1 MTDLQ
6 SPTKSHYDVN
16 LLQRA
21 EQRRIDAT
29 HTIGL
34 ENLAQSEQFFTPV
47 EVAQL
52 MAERLIPNENIPEAV
67 SLLDP
72 GAGPGILTAAAID
85 RLTTLSPDTKI
96 HITAVEKDTEL
107 IPQLTATLE
116 DCVTHNPNVTYEIHN
131 ADFIYW
137 GTQQQDLFGNTN
149 EPTKFD
155 LCIQNPPYAK
165 LPAKSPESLHLKAE
179 GLHAPNLYAAFLG
192 IAKTLLVD
200 GGRLTA
206 ITPRSFYNGSY
217 FTQFRQFM
225 FDSTSIE
232 SIHTFESRREVF
244 KDTGVLQE
252 SIITT
257 FVSSNAAPEHVELS
271 TSRSQAHDV
280 SSRTVDYSAVVVGD
294 VIFVPATDKDEH
306 AVAWMANATATLDKL
321 PFTVSTGRVVD
332 FRSRDKLTPEPGPN
346 TVPIV
351 YPAHFNQLGIT
362 HPKPTV
368 TKPQYYIYNDIEHDK
383 NLVPEGSYV
392 LVKRF
397 SAKEEKRRIV
407 AAVWDGPI
415 VAFDNKTNFFHHNGQ
430 GLDTQLAVGLATW
443 LNSTPVDNFFRVFS
457 GHTQVNA
464 GDLKMMPYPTAEQ
477 LREIATLSHLSPDEA
492 VETVIGN

>member
-1 MTDLQ
+1 M
-6 SPTKSHYDVN
+6 S

-29 HTIGL
+29 HAIGL
-34 ENLAQSEQFFTPV
+34 ENLAKSEQFFTPV

-52 MAERLIPNENIPEAV
+52 MAERLIPNSNLPETI

-72 GAGPGILTAAAID
+72 GAGPGILTSAAVD
-85 RLTTLSPDTKI
+85 RLTTISPNTRI
-96 HITAVEKDTEL
+96 HIVAVEKDTDL
-107 IPQLTATLE
+107 IPQLTQTLE
-116 DCVTHNPNVTYEIHN
+116 DCVNHNPNVTYEIHN
-131 ADFIYW
+131 TDFIYW
-137 GTQQQDLFGNTN
+137 GTNQQDLFKETP
-149 EPTKFD
+149 EQRKFD

-165 LPAKSPESLHLKAE
+165 LPANSPESTHLKAE
-179 GLHAPNLYAAFLG
+179 GIHAPNLYAAFLA
-192 IAKTLLVD
+192 IAKTLLTD
-200 GGRLTA
+200 RGRLTA
-206 ITPRSFYNGSY
+206 ITPRSFYNGTY
-217 FTQFRQFM
+217 FTRFRQFM
-225 FDSTSIE
+225 FDTTSIE

-257 FVSSNAAPEHVELS
+257 FISSKETPENVELS

-280 SSRTVDYSAVVVGD
+280 SSRTVDYNAVVVSD
-294 VIFVPATDKDEH
+294 VIFVPATDKDKN
-306 AVAWMANATATLDKL
+306 AVAWMSNATATLAEL
-321 PFTVSTGRVVD
+321 PFNVSTGRVVD
-332 FRSRDKLTPEPGPN
+332 FRSRDKLTTEPTPN

-351 YPAHFNQLGIT
+351 YPAHFNQQGIT

-368 TKPQYYIYNDIEHDK
+368 TKPQYYISDDIENDK
-383 NLVPEGSYV
+383 SLVPAGSYV

-415 VAFDNKTNFFHHNGQ
+415 VAFDNKTNFFHSNGQ
-430 GLDTQLAVGLATW
+430 GLDPELAVGLAMW
-443 LNSTPVDNFFRVFS
+443 LNSTHVDDFFRVFS

-464 GDLKMMPYPTAEQ
+464 GDLKMMPYPTVEQ
-477 LREIATLSHLSPDEA
+477 LRALAALQNKSPDE
-492 VETVIGN
+492 TVSLVFGS

>member
-1 MTDLQ
+1 M
-6 SPTKSHYDVN
+6 N

-29 HTIGL
+29 QTIGL

-52 MAERLIPNENIPEAV
+52 MAERLIPNSNLPETI

-72 GAGPGILTAAAID
+72 GAGPGILAAAAVD
-85 RLTTLSPDTKI
+85 RLTTRAPNTRI
-96 HITAVEKDTEL
+96 RITAVEKDTAL
-107 IPQLTATLE
+107 IPQLTQTLE
-116 DCVTHNPNVTYEIHN
+116 DCVAHNPNVTFEIHN
-131 ADFIYW
+131 TDFLYW
-137 GTQQQDLFGNTN
+137 GTNQQDLF
-149 EPTKFD
+149 EESPEQRKFD

-165 LPAKSPESLHLKAE
+165 LAANSPESIHLKAE
-179 GLHAPNLYAAFLG
+179 GIYAPNLYAAFLA
-192 IAKTLLVD
+192 IAKNLLAD

-206 ITPRSFYNGSY
+206 ITPRSFYNGTY
-217 FTQFRQFM
+217 FTRFRRFM

-257 FVSSNAAPEHVELS
+257 FISSEKQPAKVELS
-271 TSRSQAHDV
+271 TSRSQAHDIA
-280 SSRTVDYSAVVVGD
+280 SRTVDYKSVVVGD
-294 VIFVPATDKDEH
+294 VIFVPATDKDEN
-306 AVAWMANATATLDKL
+306 AVTWMSKAPTTLDEL
-321 PFTVSTGRVVD
+321 PFNVSTGRVVD
-332 FRSRDKLTPEPGPN
+332 FRSRDKLTTKPTTN

-351 YPAHFNQLGIT
+351 YPAHFNQQGIT

-368 TKPQYYIYNDIEHDK
+368 TKPQYYISNDIESDK
-383 NLVPEGSYV
+383 NLVPAGSYV

-415 VAFDNKTNFFHHNGQ
+415 AAFDNKTNFFHHNGQ
-430 GLDTQLAVGLATW
+430 GLDAQLAVGLAKW

-464 GDLKMMPYPTAEQ
+464 GDLKMMPYPTTEQ

-492 VETVIGN
+492 VSTVMGS

>member
-1 MTDLQ
+1 M
-6 SPTKSHYDVN
+6 S

-29 HTIGL
+29 QTIGL
-34 ENLAQSEQFFTPV
+34 ENLAKSEQFFTPV

-52 MAERLIPNENIPEAV
+52 MAERLIPTSNLPETI

-72 GAGPGILTAAAID
+72 GAGPGILTAAAVD
-85 RLTTLSPDTKI
+85 RLTALAPNTRI
-96 HITAVEKDTEL
+96 RITAVEKDADL
-107 IPQLTATLE
+107 IPQLTQTLE
-116 DCVTHNPNVTYEIHN
+116 DCVNHNPNVVYEIHN
-131 ADFIYW
+131 TDFIYW
-137 GTQQQDLFGNTN
+137 GTNQQDLFKETP
-149 EPTKFD
+149 EQRKFD

-165 LPAKSPESLHLKAE
+165 LAATSPESNHLKAE
-179 GLHAPNLYAAFLG
+179 GIYAPNLYAAFLA
-192 IAKTLLVD
+192 IAKTLLTED
-200 GGRLTA
+200 GRLTA
-206 ITPRSFYNGSY
+206 ITPRSFYNGTY
-217 FTQFRQFM
+217 FTRFRQFM

-257 FVSSNAAPEHVELS
+257 FTSGKQTPQKVQLS
-271 TSRSQAHDV
+271 TSQSQAHDV
-280 SSRTVDYSAVVVGD
+280 TSRNVDYNAVVVGD
-294 VIFVPATDKDEH
+294 VIFVPATDKDEN
-306 AVAWMANATATLDKL
+306 AVAWMSRATATLDEL
-321 PFTVSTGRVVD
+321 PLNVSTGRVVD
-332 FRSRDKLTPEPGPN
+332 FRSRDKLTTEPNTN

-351 YPAHFNQLGIT
+351 YPAHFNQQGIT

-368 TKPQYYIYNDIEHDK
+368 TKPQYYISNDVESDK
-383 NLVPEGSYV
+383 NLVPAGSYV

-415 VAFDNKTNFFHHNGQ
+415 AAFDNKTNFFHHNGQ
-430 GLDTQLAVGLATW
+430 GLDPELAVGLATW
-443 LNSTPVDNFFRVFS
+443 LNSTHVDDFFRVFS

-464 GDLKMMPYPTAEQ
+464 GDLKMMPYPTVEQ
-477 LREIATLSHLSPDEA
+477 LHALAALQDISPDEA
-492 VETVIGN
+492 VSTVMGS